1 MPSIQLNGR
10 SYNVKDGEFKPL
22 FHAEYNNLKLFPDA
36 GHLERHIGLLTDL
49 TDALEEVPDPLLC
62 LYEHPLN
69 SDPVLE
75 CVGSSHGLFVPIN
88 CSKAYESVWIN
99 PSGMDH
105 DLDLS
110 QIDLSD
116 LSNVSV
122 GLPLKPPSV
131 VYVADPS
138 ANLLATVMD
147 AYVLCPASVALGL
160 SHSFKF
166 PLASDPFGY
175 TLCVPDSRRAAFDAE
190 FASYFSNGEFKYDN
204 LIHLCIMVKNGGTMF
219 ERVLQENLPYI
230 DCWTVLD
237 TGSTDGTQDVVRRIL
252 KDKKGEL
259 YEEPFI
265 NFRDSR
271 NRCLELASSRCKYT
285 LMLDDTY
292 VIRGDLRKFLTLIRS
307 DQFAN
312 SYSLLILSDD
322 TEYYS
327 NRVLKSVDKLRYIY
341 TIHEVIQQK
350 DNVTVVIPKDQATI
364 FDYRA
369 DYMEKRTMDRK
380 RYDLDRLFDMLAEDP
395 DNPRHLYYLGQT
407 YNLLEDWES
416 AAKYFELRATS
427 KLEGFKQEA
436 VDSYFELARLYNF
449 KLGKPWALCEETYRK
464 AYDLDPSR
472 PDPLYFIG
480 IHYLMEGQKEIAFD
494 HFKRAFQ
501 LGYPVHAQFS
511 LKPTL
516 SYYFLPKFLA
526 SLCYEFE
533 DYRLGLRACQLFLEK
548 GVMVA
553 KKEAIE
559 ADVVIMRDWNTVF
572 QHLCQM
578 PSLTNPT
585 YSTTPLFVFVAD
597 GGWGPWTGRD
607 ILTKGMGGSETYIV
621 EMARYIQASGS
632 YQVIVFCRCL
642 DIDVFE
648 GVQYRPIESFHS
660 FVANT
665 TVETCV
671 ISRYS
676 EYLPVAIRGH
686 VENVYLVLHDLGP
699 TGLIIPLH
707 KKLKRVF
714 CLTEWHKQY
723 FLKGFPMC
731 EGLVDVFSYGLDQ
744 NRFPKGIGKKPHS
757 FLYSSFPNRG
767 LLPLLQM
774 WPRIVDKWPDATLEV
789 FCDLDHEWTNRVA
802 GDVVVAI
809 RSELAKGLKGVTV
822 RGWAS
827 KADLASAWMST
838 DIWLYPCTFQET
850 FCLTALEA
858 AYSGCLIVCSDLA
871 ALQNTVGNRGIMI
884 PGNPMSLEWQERAL
898 EALFS
903 VGERKKDLVE
913 RGRQW
918 ASDLTWKGQAQKFL
932 DLYCK
937 NNTNTGGMYN
947 WTHDLP
953 KGSRGIFEQMLSRH
967 RGAGTR
973 LLEIGTFAGTSLI
986 EMLKILP
993 EATAVAIDRWTNY
1006 DEDGIITLANQEQG
1020 GIEQVFHENMRKAGL
1035 SSRVIALK
1043 GDSVDRLLDLVQ
1055 EKALFD
1061 FIYVD
1066 GSHKCI
1072 DCYTDMALSW
1082 RLLKNGGTMIVDDY
1096 LYRHDRVASG
1106 LVLEYPMK
1114 GVDHFLS
1121 KYEGAYRV
1129 LDKGYRVCLEKI

>member
-1 MPSIQLNGR
+1 MPSIKLNGR
-10 SYNVKDGEFKPL
+10 SYDAKDGEFKPL

-36 GHLERHIGLLTDL
+36 GVLERHIGLLTDL
-49 TDALEEVPDPLLC
+49 TEALEEVPDPMLC
-62 LYEHPLN
+62 LHEHPLN

-75 CVGSSHGLFVPIN
+75 YVGSSHGLFVPIN
-88 CSKAYESVWIN
+88 CSKAYESVWID
-99 PSGMDH
+99 PSTP
-105 DLDLS
+105 S
-110 QIDLSD
+110 QMDLSD
-116 LSNVSV
+116 LSNVAYGV
-122 GLPLKPPSV
+122 PLSPPSV

-138 ANLLATVMD
+138 ANLLATVLG
-147 AYVLCPASVALGL
+147 AYVLCPASVAEGL
-160 SHSFKF
+160 PHSFKF
-166 PLASDPFGY
+166 PLADDPFGY
-175 TLCVPDSRRAAFDAE
+175 VLCVPDRRKTAFDRE
-190 FASYFSNGEFKYDN
+190 FASYFDEGVFRYDN
-204 LIHLCIMVKNGGTMF
+204 LIHLCIMVKNGGAMF
-219 ERVLQENLPYI
+219 ERVLQENLPII
-230 DCWTVLD
+230 DRWTVLD
-237 TGSTDGTQDVVRRIL
+237 TGSTDGTQDVVRRVL
-252 KDKKGEL
+252 GGKKGEL

-265 NFRDSR
+265 NFRESR
-271 NRCLELASSRCKYT
+271 NRCLELASNRCKYT

-292 VIRGDLRKFLTLIRS
+292 VVRGDLRKFLTLIRS

-327 NRVLKSVDKLRYIY
+327 NRVLKAADKLRYIY
-341 TIHEVIQQK
+341 TIHEVIQAK
-350 DNVTVVIPKDQATI
+350 NNVTVVIPKDQATI

-369 DYMEKRTMDRK
+369 DYMEKRTMERK

-407 YNLLEDWES
+407 YNLLEDWGN

-427 KLEGFKQEA
+427 RLDGFKQEA

-449 KLGKPWALCEETYRK
+449 KLGKPWDLCEETYRK
-464 AYDLDPSR
+464 AYELDPTR

-480 IHYLMEGQKEIAFD
+480 VHYLMEDQKSVAFD
-494 HFKRAFQ
+494 HFKLAFQ

-526 SLCYEFE
+526 PLCYEFN
-533 DYRLGLRACQLFLEK
+533 DFRLGLQACQLFLEK
-548 GVMVA
+548 GIVTA
-553 KKEAIE
+553 KKEVTE
-559 ADVVIMRDWNTVF
+559 ADVAVMRDWNTVF
-572 QHLCQM
+572 QHLIQM
-578 PSLTNPT
+578 PALTSPT
-585 YSTTPLFVFVAD
+585 NSSNSLFVFVAD

-621 EMARYIQASGS
+621 EMARYIQQQGHH
-632 YQVIVFCRCL
+632 QVLVFCRCL
-642 DIDVFE
+642 ENDVFE
-648 GVQYRPIESFHS
+648 GVQYRPIETFHS
-660 FVANT
+660 FVSSNR
-665 TVETCV
+665 VETCV

-676 EYLPVAIRGH
+676 EYLPVAIRGY
-686 VENVYLVLHDLGP
+686 VENVYFVLHDLGP
-699 TGLIIPLH
+699 TGLIIPLGP
-707 KKLKRVF
+707 KLKRIF
-714 CLTEWHKQY
+714 CLTEWHKQH
-723 FLKGFPMC
+723 FLKSFPMC

-744 NRFPKGIGKKPHS
+744 MRFPKGIVKKSHS

-774 WPRIVDKWPDATLEV
+774 WPRIIERWPDATLEV

-802 GDVVVAI
+802 GDVVAAI
-809 RSELAKGLKGVTV
+809 RSELAKGLAGVSM
-822 RGWAS
+822 RGWTS
-827 KADLASAWMST
+827 KEELARAWMST
-838 DIWLYPCTFQET
+838 DIWLYPCTFAET

-858 AYSGCLIVCSDLA
+858 AFSRCLIVCSDLA
-871 ALQNTVGNRGIMI
+871 ALQNTVGDRGLVIG
-884 PGNPMSLEWQERAL
+884 GNPMTKEWQDRAL
-898 EALFS
+898 QELFS
-903 VGERKKDLVE
+903 VGERKAELVE
-913 RGRQW
+913 RGRVW
-918 ASDLTWKGQAQKFL
+918 ASELSWKGQATKFL

-937 NNTNTGGMYN
+937 NTTTMAGMYN

-953 KGSRGIFEQMLSRH
+953 KGTRPIFEQMLLRH
-967 RGAGTR
+967 RGVGTR

-993 EATAVAIDRWTNY
+993 EATGIAIDRWSNY
-1006 DEDGIITLANQEQG
+1006 DEDGITCLATQEQG

-1035 SSRVIALK
+1035 SGRVMALK
-1043 GDSVDRLLDLVQ
+1043 GDSVERLLDLVI

-1061 FIYVD
+1061 LIYVD

-1082 RLLKNGGTMIVDDY
+1082 RLLKSGGTMIVDDY
-1096 LYRHDRVASG
+1096 MYRGDRVTSG